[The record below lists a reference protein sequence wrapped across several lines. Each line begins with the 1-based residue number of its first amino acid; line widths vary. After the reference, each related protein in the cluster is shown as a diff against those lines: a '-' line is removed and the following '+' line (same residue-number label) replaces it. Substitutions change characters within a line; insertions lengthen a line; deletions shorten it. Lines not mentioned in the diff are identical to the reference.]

1 MDSRDFRKK
10 WLQLQESWTEEA
22 DVNVNATKAEK
33 LDEKRKLP
41 DALKAHQ
48 FGKKNEKEADEKKDD
63 KKNPEKDKKE
73 DTKNEKKDDK
83 KPSFLK
89 KKATEGKKPAVKG
102 WTHAHAKQRV
112 ADAEKKKR
120 EAEKAKKVKE
130 DASVGGATT
139 SAAVGGAKGVCPD
152 AHVGAPERLQKR
164 KMPEK
169 VVTAKESKLFS
180 HFKKYMAEAGLPL
193 APEVEPEAG
202 LEAPVN
208 DVAAGA
214 VDELTG
220 EAPPVDPA
228 LDAPADDAA
237 SVLADIQARFPGKK
251 IHICVEADPTEPFS
265 AEDVA
270 AAEAAIAA
278 VPEDAGLEGDEG
290 AEEMLE
296 PEAGA
301 ELPVDQ
307 DIEDEVKTEAVG
319 GVSVNPGDKYQYKTG
334 GVWTVRNA
342 AGSRGI
348 VMIDPEGNHL
358 LVTNKQLADL
368 FTPVA
373 NESCSMRE
381 DEEEDMGAADGVEEI
396 PTGDEMGAEA
406 GEGGE
411 ELGAEL
417 DTEAGSEASPEMISL
432 TPEQWTEF
440 LAGAGDEEGLGD
452 ELAGATDVADAGEG
466 DDSDSESN
474 KSPDTLG

>member
-10 WLQLQESWTEEA
+10 WLQLQESWTGEA

-48 FGKKNEKEADEKKDD
+48 FGKKNEKGADEKKDD

-89 KKATEGKKPAVKG
+89 KKATEGKKVVKP
-102 WTHAHAKQRV
+102 
-112 ADAEKKKR
+112 
-120 EAEKAKKVKE
+120 AKKMKE
-130 DASVGGATT
+130 EGDAGGATT
-139 SAAVGGAKGVCPD
+139 SAAVGGAKGVCHD

-319 GVSVNPGDKYQYKTG
+319 GVSVNPGDKYQHKTG

-348 VMIDPEGNHL
+348 VMIDPEGSHL

-440 LAGAGDEEGLGD
+440 LAGAGEEGLGD